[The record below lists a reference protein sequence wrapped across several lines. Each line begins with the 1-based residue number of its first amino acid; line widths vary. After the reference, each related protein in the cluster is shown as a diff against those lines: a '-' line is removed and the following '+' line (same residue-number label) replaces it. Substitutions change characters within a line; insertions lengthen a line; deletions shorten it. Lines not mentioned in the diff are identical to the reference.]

1 MSQSSHFAGA
11 PAGCAKPLDQAVWR
25 AWLEKNRQQE
35 RQRAFARRKAV
46 KWACMGVLFVAAAV
60 SSSVLTPSVSAYEAV
75 VRFAIG
81 LGAIIF
87 LSESLRARQYA
98 LVVLFAAL
106 VLLFN
111 PLLPTFALAGNGALL
126 LASVLPFVAS
136 LVWIKERTPRADAP
150 APAPV
155 D

>member
-1 MSQSSHFAGA
+1 MSQTNCFAGA
-11 PAGCAKPLDQAVWR
+11 PAGGAKPLDLIVWR

-35 RQRAFARRKAV
+35 RQRAFVRRKAV
-46 KWACMGVLFVAAAV
+46 KWACIGLLLVAAVV

-81 LGAIIF
+81 LGAIILLF
-87 LSESLRARQYA
+87 ESLRARQFA
-98 LVVLFAAL
+98 LMVLFAAI

-111 PLLPTFALAGNGALL
+111 PFLPTFALAGNGALL

-136 LVWIKERTPRADAP
+136 LVWINERTQRAAVP
-150 APAPV
+150 ASPLG
-155 D
+155 

>member
-1 MSQSSHFAGA
+1 MSQTSHFAGA
-11 PAGCAKPLDQAVWR
+11 PAGGAKPLDQTVWR

-35 RQRAFARRKAV
+35 SQRAFVRRKAV
-46 KWACMGVLFVAAAV
+46 KWACIGILLAAVVV
-60 SSSVLTPSVSAYEAV
+60 SSSVLTPYISTYEAV

-81 LGAIIF
+81 LGALILLF
-87 LSESLRARQYA
+87 ESLQARQFA
-98 LVVLFAAL
+98 LMVLFAAL

-111 PLLPTFALAGNGALL
+111 PLLPPFALAGNGALL

-136 LVWIKERTPRADAP
+136 LVWINERTQRAAVPTP
-150 APAPV
+150 AR